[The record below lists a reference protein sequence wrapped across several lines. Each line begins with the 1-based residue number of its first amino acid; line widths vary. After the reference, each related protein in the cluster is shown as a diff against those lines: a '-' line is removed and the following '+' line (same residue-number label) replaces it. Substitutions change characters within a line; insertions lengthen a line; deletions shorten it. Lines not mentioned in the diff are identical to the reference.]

1 MPFSVETFRLSQ
13 PALDEVKILLG
24 HCNTLLGLLLEGVQ
38 DVDSCLKPHIV
49 DGAPDVAVLVRDNF
63 KHRSSAK
70 TFERLG
76 RGIDFTL
83 LGGIERLADIAPHL
97 ARERGDL
104 FGLSPSIYDGTFG
117 SRCHTIISLLVYHT
131 SMLAKVIRLAIN

>member
-13 PALDEVKILLG
+13 PVLDEVKISLG
-24 HCNTLLGLLLEGVQ
+24 HCDTLFRFLLEGVQ
-38 DVDSCLKPHIV
+38 DVDSCLKPHHV
-49 DGAPDVAVLVRDNF
+49 DGAPGVAAVLVRDNF

-97 ARERGDL
+97 ARKRAGI
-104 FGLSPSIYDGTFG
+104 FS
-117 SRCHTIISLLVYHT
+117 
-131 SMLAKVIRLAIN
+131 A

>member
-24 HCNTLLGLLLEGVQ
+24 LRNSGFGLLLEGVQ
-38 DVDSCLKPHIV
+38 DLDSCLKPHHV
-49 DGAPDVAVLVRDNF
+49 DGAPCVAVLVRDNF

-97 ARERGDL
+97 AWERAEI
-104 FGLSPSIYDGTFG
+104 FS
-117 SRCHTIISLLVYHT
+117 
-131 SMLAKVIRLAIN
+131 A